1 MMKLHQLLLT
11 IFVSVIFTC
20 YGYGQEY
27 KSTIALA
34 RVVDGDTLIIMN
46 LPTVYITGTMIFKNK
61 RKAKKYSRLV
71 YNVKKA
77 YPYAYLAGIK
87 LEKYNDILASV
98 TDQKERKKILKQ
110 AEKELLDEYGDELKK
125 LTFSQGKILLK
136 LIDRQSGNT
145 SYELVADLRGKFS
158 AFFWQSLARIFSYNL
173 KVAYDPEGEDK
184 EIEQIV
190 QMIEHGEI

>member
-1 MMKLHQLLLT
+1 MKIHQFLLT
-11 IFVSVIFTC
+11 IFFSVILAC
-20 YGYGQEY
+20 YSYGQEY
-27 KSTIALA
+27 KSTIVLA

-87 LEKYNDILASV
+87 LEEYNEILTSV
-98 TDQKERKKILKQ
+98 TDKKDRKKILKQ

-173 KVAYDPEGEDK
+173 KVHYDPEGEDK

-190 QMIEHGEI
+190 QLIEQGEI